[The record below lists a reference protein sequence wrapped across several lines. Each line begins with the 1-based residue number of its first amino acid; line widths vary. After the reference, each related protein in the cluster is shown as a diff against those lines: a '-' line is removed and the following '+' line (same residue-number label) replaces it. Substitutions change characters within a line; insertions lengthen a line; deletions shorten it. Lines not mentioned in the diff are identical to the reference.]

1 MKVKPMKEMLPKCHS
16 KAVATLARAAILIIA
31 TAFLAGC
38 GSKLSGTY
46 KVDSNGGIPFEK
58 MNFTSGSKVELID
71 AGGGITEATYVVEG
85 DKLKISAAGMTQVWM
100 IDKDGSLNGG
110 QTIGKFLKQ

>member
-1 MKVKPMKEMLPKCHS
+1 MKKIIPITHTKV
-16 KAVATLARAAILIIA
+16 VAMLARLALLIIV

-38 GSKLSGTY
+38 GKAMSGTY
-46 KVDSNGGIPFEK
+46 KVDANGGIPFEK

-85 DKLKISAAGMTQVWM
+85 DKLKISAAGMTQVWT

-110 QTIGKFLKQ
+110 ETIGKFLKQ